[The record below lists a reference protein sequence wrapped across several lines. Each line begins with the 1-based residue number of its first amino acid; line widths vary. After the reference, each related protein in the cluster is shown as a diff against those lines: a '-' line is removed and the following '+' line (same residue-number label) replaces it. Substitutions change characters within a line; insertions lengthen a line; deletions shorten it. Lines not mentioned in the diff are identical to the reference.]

1 MEKKVAII
9 LPNYNSSE
17 FIKKTLDSILS
28 QSYKN
33 WKLYLVDDHSN
44 LKTVKLLKKIKNK
57 KIKIYFL
64 KKNKGAGF
72 CRNLAINK
80 SKSHYLA
87 FIDSDDVWHKD
98 KLKLQINFMEKNQHN
113 FTYSYY
119 KTYNHKTKKTNK
131 IITPENF
138 NFNNFIKNTSIAT
151 SSMIITRSLTKNIKF
166 INSKVCEDFYYKCL
180 LLKKN
185 INAYCI
191 KKYLMNYSIR
201 KNSLQSKKIRNF
213 YWMFKI
219 NKNYNKLNF
228 FINLRSLIFITFNS
242 LKKYGFK

>member
-166 INSKVCEDFYYKCL
+166 IDSKICEDFYYKCQ
-180 LLKKN
+180 LLKK
-185 INAYCI
+185 
-191 KKYLMNYSIR
+191 KKKCLFF
-201 KNSLQSKKIRNF
+201 KKIF
-213 YWMFKI
+213 
-219 NKNYNKLNF
+219 NKQKN
-228 FINLRSLIFITFNS
+228 
-242 LKKYGFK
+242 